1 MIFKIFSAKFFEEE
15 DVYDEYNQKLSKIG
29 RLSYLC
35 ELETGNIVIEL
46 EIDSLE
52 DLISLS
58 NELGT
63 GIKLSRPYNEEK
75 HFKLWIIDG
84 YME

>member
-1 MIFKIFSAKFFEEE
+1 MIFEICSAKFFEEE
-15 DVYDEYNQKLSKIG
+15 DLYDEYNSKLSKIG
-29 RLSYLC
+29 RLSYSC
-35 ELETGNIVIEL
+35 KLETGNIVIEL

>member
-63 GIKLSRPYNEEK
+63 GIQLSRPYNGEK
-75 HFKLWIIDG
+75 HFNLWIIDG

>member
-35 ELETGNIVIEL
+35 ELEAGNIVIEL

-63 GIKLSRPYNEEK
+63 GIKLSRPYNGEK
-75 HFKLWIIDG
+75 KFHLWIIDG

>member
-15 DVYDEYNQKLSKIG
+15 NVYDEYNQKLSKIG

-35 ELETGNIVIEL
+35 ELYTGNTVIEL

-63 GIKLSRPYNEEK
+63 GIKLSRPYNGER
-75 HFKLWIIDG
+75 HFHLWIIDG

>member
-1 MIFKIFSAKFFEEE
+1 MKFEIFSAKFFEEE
-15 DVYDEYNQKLSKIG
+15 DVYEEYKSKLSKIG
-29 RLSYLC
+29 RLYYFC
-35 ELETGNIVIEL
+35 ERETGNSIIEL
-46 EIDSLE
+46 ELDSLE

-63 GIKLSRPYNEEK
+63 GIKLCRPYNEDRP
-75 HFKLWIIDG
+75 FQLWIIDG